1 MNNVL
6 NVTPG
11 GNINSKKIHKKLTF
25 ELGEEVLARIVELDK
40 LSGEVF
46 LKLLDGWQFKA
57 KLKMPIQMSDKLL
70 KFAVEGFENG
80 DVLLKLIGSEGET
93 QKEESYENTLKD
105 QGINVTKED
114 YEIVDKMIK
123 HRIPLTNDNIS
134 KVRTLVDFKE
144 KIILNDKNED
154 NFIFKYM
161 ENRGID
167 INSNEGKNIKNT
179 LKNFFSEFKKL
190 SADDICTF
198 IENDISITKNNIESF
213 NKIVKGN
220 ENLYHDI
227 MELENEF
234 SEDTNINSN
243 IKENNIENKEIV
255 KENENNLLDKDN
267 KKISTNKDND
277 NINKNID
284 SINKDNEFEKNQ
296 NKSIKNGS
304 VTKEL
309 KEKEI
314 ISSNKFEDKVNI
326 SNEKDNIKYLKLN
339 NKSEETCIKVKDEI
353 ELKTNEMKELIKQTL
368 DKLKSSDSKV
378 VDKFAQ
384 ILQNKLNDFKMYNS
398 ISNQYYYLD
407 IPLDIQDRK
416 YPCKLIIKDE
426 RSKGKKIDSS
436 NVKLL
441 ASVKTINMG
450 TVDAYIKVFNK
461 NINVDVKCEKK
472 WMDILSL
479 FKGKIIKRLNDIGYN
494 SELNVQEKIRDT
506 NIVECRDFFED
517 NDFTRI
523 NTKV

>member
-1 MNNVL
+1 MNNIL
-6 NVTPG
+6 NVTTAR
-11 GNINSKKIHKKLTF
+11 NVNSKKIHKKLTF

-40 LSGEVF
+40 ASGEAF

-57 KLKMPIQMSDKLL
+57 KLKMPISMSNKLL

-80 DVLLKLIGSEGET
+80 DILLKMIASESET
-93 QKEESYENTLKD
+93 QNEESYENTLKE
-105 QGINVTKED
+105 QGIKVSKED
-114 YEIVDKMIK
+114 YDILDKMIK

-134 KVRTLVDFKE
+134 KVKTLIDFKE
-144 KIILNDKNED
+144 KIILNEKNED
-154 NFIFKYM
+154 NFILKYM

-167 INSNEGKNIKNT
+167 TNSNEGKNIKNI
-179 LKNFFSEFKKL
+179 LKSFFSEFKKL
-190 SADDICTF
+190 STDDICTF
-198 IENDISITKNNIESF
+198 MENDISITKNNIESF

-234 SEDTNINSN
+234 HEDTNEGASVNTN
-243 IKENNIENKEIV
+243 LKENDIENKEII
-255 KENENNLLDKDN
+255 KKSNTLDEENKNSNL
-267 KKISTNKDND
+267 NKD
-277 NINKNID
+277 KNI
-284 SINKDNEFEKNQ
+284 EFEKKENG
-296 NKSIKNGS
+296 NVKNES
-304 VTKEL
+304 STKGL

-314 ISSNKFEDKVNI
+314 VSTTELEDKVNI
-326 SNEKDNIKYLKLN
+326 SNEKDKIKYLKMN
-339 NKSEETCIKVKDEI
+339 NKNEDTVIKVKDEI
-353 ELKTNEMKELIKQTL
+353 GIKTNEMKNAIRQTL

-378 VDKFAQ
+378 VDKFVQ
-384 ILQNKLNDFKMYNS
+384 VLQNKLNDFKIYNS
-398 ISNQYYYLD
+398 LSNQYYYLD
-407 IPLDIQDRK
+407 IPLDIEDRK
-416 YPCKLIIKDE
+416 YPCKLIVKDE

-472 WMDILSL
+472 WIDILSL

-494 SELNVQEKIRDT
+494 SELNVKEKSGDT